1 MKSEEKLETLKKKI
15 AGMKKVLIAYSGGVD
30 STFLLKI
37 CVDVLG
43 RENILAVTA
52 VSPTYQKEE
61 IEEAKR
67 IAGQMGVKHMI
78 IYTDEMKN
86 NSFTSNPLQRCYFC
100 KKELFSKLREIAEK
114 HGIEYVLDASNK
126 DDASDFRPGMK
137 AAREA
142 GIISPLMETG
152 ITKKEIRYFSR
163 KMGLPTYDKPSQA
176 CLASRFPYGE
186 KITEEKLKMVEEA
199 EKFLKELGFK
209 IVRVR
214 HHGRLAR
221 IEVDKEEI
229 KKFFDEELRK
239 KVTDKLKQIG
249 YTWVCLD
256 LLGYRSGSMNEEIN
270 GVNN

>member
-1 MKSEEKLETLKKKI
+1 MKSEEKLKALKKKI
-15 AGMKKVLIAYSGGVD
+15 VAMKKVLIAYSGGVD

-43 RENILAVTA
+43 RENVLAVTA

-61 IEEAKR
+61 VEEAKR
-67 IAGQMGVKHMI
+67 IASEMGVKHMI
-78 IYTDEMKN
+78 IHTNEMN
-86 NSFTSNPLQRCYFC
+86 DDAFTSNPLHRCYFC
-100 KKELFSKLREIAEK
+100 KKELFSRLREIAEK

-137 AAREA
+137 AAMEA
-142 GIISPLMETG
+142 GVISPLMEAE
-152 ITKKEIRYFSR
+152 ITKEEIRYFSR
-163 KMGLPTYDKPSQA
+163 EMGLPTHNKPSQA

-186 KITEEKLKMVEEA
+186 KITEDKLKMVEEA

-214 HHGRLAR
+214 HHGKLAR
-221 IEVDKEEI
+221 IEVGREEI
-229 KKFFDEELRK
+229 KNFFDEEIRK
-239 KVTDKLKQIG
+239 KVMNKLKQIG

-256 LLGYRSGSMNEEIN
+256 LEGYRSGSMNEEIN

>member
-15 AGMKKVLIAYSGGVD
+15 AAMKKVLIAYSGGVD

-43 RENILAVTA
+43 RENVLAVTA
-52 VSPTYQKEE
+52 ISPTYQKEE
-61 IEEAKR
+61 IEGAKR
-67 IAGQMGVKHMI
+67 IASEMGVKHMI

-86 NSFTSNPLQRCYFC
+86 DAFTSNPLQRCYFC

-114 HGIEYVLDASNK
+114 YGIEYVLDASNK

-137 AAREA
+137 AARET
-142 GIISPLMETG
+142 GIISPLMEAG
-152 ITKKEIRYFSR
+152 ITKEEIRYFSR
-163 KMGLPTYDKPSQA
+163 EIGLPTYDKPSQA

-186 KITEEKLKMVEEA
+186 VITEKKLKMVEEA

-214 HHGRLAR
+214 HHGKLAR
-221 IEVDKEEI
+221 IEVGKEEI
-229 KKFFDEELRK
+229 EKFFDEELRK
-239 KVTDKLKQIG
+239 KVMDKLKQIG